1 MLPCAAPPRCRARER
16 QHPAANSEG
25 HRASPAARPA
35 GRRRWASN
43 PGARAAF
50 KFLASLAARTRIGTR
65 PHIQRRERR
74 PRPPCLGVEKRRHP
88 TELST
93 PGERSAGRTQHASHR
108 ILSQR
113 RTGTPPLGAELRR
126 DKRFCG
132 EPGGGEPHAT
142 SHTHRATR
150 TRLTQPLPLIVFS
163 AARCGACI
171 QMAKNI
177 SPDSR
182 LPRGLP
188 TPARTP
194 DSRADSRLPRGL
206 PTPPG
211 LPTPAATPDS
221 PRTPDSRADS
231 RLPPRP
237 RPSTPDSRLAP
248 GLPTPAPTPASP
260 LTLDSR
266 PDSRLAPGL
275 PTPAPT
281 PGSPRTLDSR
291 PDSRLAPDPRLPP
304 RLPARPRPSTPAPD
318 SRLPARPGPSTRD
331 SRLAPDPRLP
341 PRLPTRPRTPGC
353 RPGPSTPAPGLPTR
367 PGTPDSRLAPDPRL
381 PPRLPTRPGPST
393 PAPTPGSPQTLD
405 SRPDSRLGPGLPAAA
420 PDPRLPTR
428 PGTPDSRLA
437 PDPRLPPRL
446 PTRPGT
452 PDLGFR
458 VNSRRS
464 SSSFH
469 RSLRPRFSSCPHTKR
484 QRKVPF
490 QLPRPLLAQFQIQRR
505 PRAGLEGPW
514 RVWSPGANPIRT
526 MIGIGLDETCMCK
539 VQ

>member
-74 PRPPCLGVEKRRHP
+74 PRPPCLGVEKGRHP

-163 AARCGACI
+163 AARCGARI
-171 QMAKNI
+171 QMAKKYF
-177 SPDSR
+177 SRLPTRPGLPTPARTPDSPPDSR

-188 TPARTP
+188 TR
-194 DSRADSRLPRGL
+194 
-206 PTPPG
+206 
-211 LPTPAATPDS
+211 
-221 PRTPDSRADS
+221 PRTPDSPPDSRLAPDS

-237 RPSTPDSRLAP
+237 P
-248 GLPTPAPTPASP
+248 
-260 LTLDSR
+260 TLDSR
-266 PDSRLAPGL
+266 PAPG
-275 PTPAPT
+275 TP
-281 PGSPRTLDSR
+281 DSR
-291 PDSRLAPDPRLPP
+291 P
-304 RLPARPRPSTPAPD
+304 
-318 SRLPARPGPSTRD
+318 D

-341 PRLPTRPRTPGC
+341 PRLPTRPRTPDS
-353 RPGPSTPAPGLPTR
+353 RADSRLAPGLPTPAATPDSPR
-367 PGTPDSRLAPDPRL
+367 TPDSRPDSRLAPDPRL
-381 PPRLPTRPGPST
+381 PTRPR
-393 PAPTPGSPQTLD
+393 D
-405 SRPDSRLGPGLPAAA
+405 S
-420 PDPRLPTR
+420 
-428 PGTPDSRLA
+428 
-437 PDPRLPPRL
+437 RLPPRL
-446 PTRPGT
+446 P
-452 PDLGFR
+452 
-458 VNSRRS
+458 
-464 SSSFH
+464 
-469 RSLRPRFSSCPHTKR
+469 
-484 QRKVPF
+484 
-490 QLPRPLLAQFQIQRR
+490 PRP
-505 PRAGLEGPW
+505 
-514 RVWSPGANPIRT
+514 
-526 MIGIGLDETCMCK
+526 
-539 VQ
+539 